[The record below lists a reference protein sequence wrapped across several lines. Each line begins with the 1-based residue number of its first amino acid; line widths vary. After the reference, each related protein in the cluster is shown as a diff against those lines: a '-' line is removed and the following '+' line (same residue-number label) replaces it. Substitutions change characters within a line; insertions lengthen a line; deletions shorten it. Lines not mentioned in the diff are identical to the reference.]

1 MNIGSVIKYYRTK
14 NNLTQQH
21 LAEGICSISHL
32 SKIESNT
39 YIPHESTSE
48 ALLAK
53 MGVQWNKELAKYNLL
68 QTRLG
73 RFIDCAL
80 YYDLENMRMQY
91 GQLTLE
97 NDYLQSTDLIN
108 QYELFKF
115 RFYIAEN
122 DLAKAERQRVMLER
136 LSGSFTAPE
145 NWLYRFFLS
154 LHYSMSEKTETALK
168 LLENLDQGI
177 QSIPQKFEGEYYYQK
192 ARLLILRG
200 QYELSAHFTQL
211 AVQFYQIHHNYIRLL
226 HAQLLLAI
234 NYTRRNLLM
243 QASSIYEVLK
253 RNSYLTGQHKLYKQT
268 LYNYAELL
276 KQTRN
281 FAQAR
286 ELLEELRADKEIG
299 PYLSKA
305 VLVSS
310 IEIALETEKDPEPDL
325 ADLKKL
331 IREDEEGYFKIYAT
345 YFEKRIF
352 SQPDL
357 LAYSEEIMFPF
368 FRKYGYINER
378 IKVAFELAAHYQKE
392 KNWEKALFF
401 SSFNEWTGGEII

>member
-1 MNIGSVIKYYRTK
+1 M
-14 NNLTQQH
+14 
-21 LAEGICSISHL
+21 
-32 SKIESNT
+32 
-39 YIPHESTSE
+39 
-48 ALLAK
+48 
-53 MGVQWNKELAKYNLL
+53 
-68 QTRLG
+68 
-73 RFIDCAL
+73 
-80 YYDLENMRMQY
+80 
-91 GQLTLE
+91 
-97 NDYLQSTDLIN
+97 
-108 QYELFKF
+108 
-115 RFYIAEN
+115 
-122 DLAKAERQRVMLER
+122 
-136 LSGSFTAPE
+136 
-145 NWLYRFFLS
+145 
-154 LHYSMSEKTETALK
+154 
-168 LLENLDQGI
+168 LENLDQGI